1 MTQALY
7 LAIRSL
13 WWHRGRSLILIASLA
28 LTIWLPLTVRLA
40 LQQFRDDIS
49 QRAGST
55 PLVLGAVG
63 SRMDLALHALYFEA
77 RPPSVITTRDAHAV
91 DDSQLAAAIPLHIRF
106 RTQSAP
112 GVDGAPIVGT
122 SPEYFEF
129 RQLQPAQGE
138 LPALLGECVL
148 GSAYAERSGLKPGD
162 TLLSA
167 PENALNLAGNYPL
180 QLQVSGVLAPSHSPD
195 DFAVFTDIQTAWVIE
210 GIGHGHQEITKQTD
224 PTLLMENDSDKQGV
238 TVNRGVLPYI
248 EITDE
253 NRDSFHFH
261 GDPEEFPLTAALAV
275 PDSEKSRV
283 LLLGRYA
290 DTSGKVQCIQPPQ
303 VIAELL
309 EMVFRIE
316 QLVWICSLAAAV
328 VTLLLLGLVLS
339 LSLRLRATEMQ
350 TMFRLG
356 CSRLT
361 IAQLQLAELLILLL
375 TAGTLAAAGG
385 WLTVLAAG
393 SAIRALLF

>member
-1 MTQALY
+1 MTQAFY

-40 LQQFRDDIS
+40 LQQFRDEIS

-77 RPPSVITTRDAHAV
+77 RPPSVITMRDARVV
-91 DDSQLAAAIPLHIRF
+91 DESQLAAAIPLHIRF

-112 GVDGAPIVGT
+112 GVDGVPIVGT

-138 LPALLGECVL
+138 LPALLGECIL

-180 QLQVSGVLAPSHSPD
+180 QLQVSGVLSASHSPD

-210 GIGHGHQEITKQTD
+210 GIGHGHQEITKETD
-224 PTLLMENDSDKQGV
+224 PTLLMENDSDRQGV

-248 EITDE
+248 EITEE

-261 GDPEEFPLTAALAV
+261 GDPDEFPLTAALAV
-275 PDSEKSRV
+275 PASDKSRV

-361 IAQLQLAELLILLL
+361 IVQLQSAELLILLA
-375 TAGTLAAAGG
+375 TAGTFAAAGG

-393 SAIRALLF
+393 TAIRSLLF

>member
-1 MTQALY
+1 MMQAFY

-13 WWHRGRSLILIASLA
+13 WWHRGRTLILTASLA

-40 LQQFRDDIS
+40 LQQFRAEIS

-63 SRMDLALHALYFEA
+63 SRMDLALHSLYFEA
-77 RPPSVITTRDAHAV
+77 RPPAVITMRDARAV
-91 DDSQLAAAIPLHIRF
+91 DESQLAAAIPLHVRF
-106 RTQSAP
+106 RTQSRP
-112 GVDGAPIVGT
+112 GVDGVPIVGT

-129 RQLQPAQGE
+129 RGLYPAQGE

-148 GSAYAERSGLKPGD
+148 GAGYAERSGLQPGD
-162 TLLSA
+162 SLLSA

-180 QLQVSGVLAPSHSPD
+180 QLRVSGVLAKAHSPD

-210 GIGHGHQEITKQTD
+210 GIGHGHQEITKETD
-224 PTLLMENDSDKQGV
+224 PALLMEGQSDQQGV

-261 GDPEEFPLTAALAV
+261 GDPDEFPLTAAVAV
-275 PDSEKSRV
+275 PATEKSRV

-290 DTSGKVQCIQPPQ
+290 DSQGKVQCIQPPQ

-309 EMVFRIE
+309 EMVFRVE

-328 VTLLLLGLVLS
+328 VTSLLLGLVLS
-339 LSLRLRATEMQ
+339 LSLRLRAAEMQ
-350 TMFRLG
+350 TMFRMG
-356 CSRLT
+356 CSRQT
-361 IAQLQLAELLILLL
+361 IVQLQTAEVIILLL
-375 TAGTLAAAGG
+375 SAALLAGLGG
-385 WLTVLAAG
+385 WLTVVVADN
-393 SAIRALLF
+393 AIRALLF

>member
-40 LQQFRDDIS
+40 LQQFQDEIS
-49 QRAGST
+49 LRAGST
-55 PLVLGAVG
+55 PLVLGSVG
-63 SRMDLALHALYFEA
+63 SRMDLALHALYFDA
-77 RPPSVITTRDAHAV
+77 RPPAVITMRDIRAV
-91 DDSQLAAAIPLHIRF
+91 DESRLGTAIPLHIRF
-106 RTQSAP
+106 RTQSRP
-112 GVDGAPIVGT
+112 GLDGAPIVGT
-122 SPEYFEF
+122 SPEYYEF
-129 RQLQPAQGE
+129 RGLYAKHGS
-138 LPALLGECVL
+138 LPALLGECVV
-148 GSAYAERSGLKPGD
+148 GSGYAERSGLKPGD

-180 QLQVSGVLAPSHSPD
+180 QLRVSGVLATSHSPD
-195 DFAVFTDIQTAWVIE
+195 DFAVFTDVQTAWVIE
-210 GIGHGHQEITKQTD
+210 GIGHGHQEITKETD
-224 PTLLMENDSDKQGV
+224 PSLLMEGDTQQKSV
-238 TVNRGVLPYI
+238 TVNRGVLPWI

-261 GDPEEFPLTAALAV
+261 GDPDEFPLTAALAV
-275 PDSEKSRV
+275 PASEKSRV

-290 DTSGKVQCIQPPQ
+290 DAALKVQCIQPPL

-316 QLVWICSLAAAV
+316 QLVWICSLAAAF

-339 LSLRLRATEMQ
+339 LSLRLRETEMQ

-361 IAQLQLAELLILLL
+361 IIQLQAAELLTLLL
-375 TAGTLAAAGG
+375 AAAILAAAGG

-393 SAIRALLF
+393 NTIRALLF

>member
-40 LQQFRDDIS
+40 LRQFQDEIAL
-49 QRAGST
+49 RAGST

-63 SRMDLALHALYFEA
+63 SRMDLALHALYFES
-77 RPPSVITTRDAHAV
+77 RPPAVITMRDARAV
-91 DDSQLAAAIPLHIRF
+91 DESQLAAAIPLHIRF
-106 RTQSAP
+106 RTQSRP
-112 GVDGAPIVGT
+112 GVDGVPIVGT

-129 RQLQPAQGE
+129 RGLQPAAGE

-148 GSAYAERSGLKPGD
+148 GSGYAERSGLKPGD
-162 TLLSA
+162 ALLSA

-180 QLQVSGVLAPSHSPD
+180 QLRVSGVLATSHSPD
-195 DFAVFTDIQTAWVIE
+195 DFAVFTDVQTAWVIE
-210 GIGHGHQEITKQTD
+210 GIGHGHQEITKETD
-224 PTLLMENDSDKQGV
+224 PTLLMENASEQQGV

-261 GDPEEFPLTAALAV
+261 GDPDEFPLTAALVV
-275 PDSEKSRV
+275 PVSEKARV

-290 DTSGKVQCIQPPQ
+290 DTEGKVQCIQPPQ

-316 QLVWICSLAAAV
+316 QLVWICSLAAAL

-339 LSLRLRATEMQ
+339 LSLRLRENEMQ

-361 IAQLQLAELLILLL
+361 IIQLQVAEVLLL
-375 TAGTLAAAGG
+375 LLAATGLAATGG

-393 SAIRALLF
+393 NAIRALLF